1 MTSLR
6 TAMAALGR
14 VIRNPDM
21 RRALL
26 AWMSGWAG
34 EWAWLVALFVYA
46 FGAGGLAVVGLVGLA
61 RTLPAAI
68 LAPALGSLTD
78 RFPRHR
84 VLLGVHAGRAVLIG
98 LATVAVA
105 AGWSPL
111 VVYAI
116 GSLDALLA
124 VLHRPTHASMLPSL
138 ARSPEELVGANVA
151 SSTVEAIGILAGP
164 AIGGAL
170 VATGVVP
177 LTFAAPALIFVLA
190 AISVAGLRPTQLV
203 RTSAKGGIADTML
216 GGLRALRDHPHAG
229 LLLGILAVQT
239 LVRGVLSVL
248 IVVGAIELLG
258 MGEEGVGFLNAAIGA
273 GGFIGAL
280 SAMALVGR
288 SRLASGVVLG
298 LVLWGL
304 PITVTGLAPSVWVAL
319 LAMAVLGAGN
329 AVLDVAAFTLLQRS
343 VPNEVRGRV
352 FGVLEAL
359 VMLTVGVGA
368 AIGPSLVGALGV
380 QGAWIATGAV
390 LPVLGLLAWGGIA
403 AADRRAVIPEREL
416 TLLRGV
422 PMLHVLP
429 LTVLEQ
435 LASDLKPMRYAAG
448 DVVIEQG
455 AVGDRF
461 YVIGSGEVEVEA
473 DDRVVRRMGP
483 GESFGE
489 VALLRDV
496 PRTADVVALSDLEL
510 YAVGRD
516 AFLCAVT
523 GDRQSMSEAEQ
534 VLSERV
540 PAPPAS

>member
-1 MTSLR
+1 MGNLR
-6 TAMAALGR
+6 TALAALGR
-14 VIRNPDM
+14 VLRNPEM
-21 RRALL
+21 RRALI
-26 AWMSGWAG
+26 AWMGGWAA

-78 RFPRHR
+78 RFPRQR
-84 VLLGVHAGRAVLIG
+84 VLLGVHAGRALLIG

-111 VVYAI
+111 VVYVI

-138 ARSPEELVGANVA
+138 ARSPDELVGANVA
-151 SSTVEAIGILAGP
+151 SSTVEAVGILAGP
-164 AIGGAL
+164 VIGGAL
-170 VATGVVP
+170 VASGAVP
-177 LTFAAPALIFVLA
+177 LPFAAPSLIFLLA
-190 AISVAGLRPTQLV
+190 AASVAGLQPAQQV
-203 RTSAKGGIADTML
+203 RAGAKGGIADTLL
-216 GGLRALRDHPHAG
+216 GGLHALRDHPHAA

-248 IVVGAIELLG
+248 IVAGAVQLLS

-273 GGFIGAL
+273 GGFVGAL

-298 LVLWGL
+298 LVLWGT
-304 PITVTGLAPSVWVAL
+304 PILVTGIVPAVWVAL

-343 VPNEVRGRV
+343 VPNAVRGRV

-359 VMLTVGVGA
+359 VMLTVGIGA
-368 AIGPSLVGALGV
+368 AVGPLLVSALGV
-380 QGAWIATGAV
+380 QGAFIATGAV
-390 LPVLGLLAWGGIA
+390 LPVLGLVAWRGIA

-422 PMLHVLP
+422 PMLQVLP

-435 LASDLKPMRYAAG
+435 LASDLRPMRYAAG

-455 AVGDRF
+455 AAGDRF

-496 PRTADVVALSDLEL
+496 PRTADVVAISDLEL

-516 AFLCAVT
+516 AFVCAVT
-523 GDRQSMSEAEQ
+523 GDRQSMREADE
-534 VLSERV
+534 VISER
-540 PAPPAS
+540 APSAAG

>member
-1 MTSLR
+1 MGNLR
-6 TAMAALGR
+6 TALAALGR
-14 VIRNPDM
+14 VLRNPEM
-21 RRALL
+21 RRALI
-26 AWMSGWAG
+26 AWMGGWAA

-78 RFPRHR
+78 RFPRQR
-84 VLLGVHAGRAVLIG
+84 VLLGVHAGRALLIG

-111 VVYAI
+111 VVYVI

-138 ARSPEELVGANVA
+138 ARSPDELVGANVA
-151 SSTVEAIGILAGP
+151 SSTVEAVGILAGP
-164 AIGGAL
+164 VIGGAL
-170 VATGVVP
+170 VASGAVP
-177 LTFAAPALIFVLA
+177 LTFAAPSLIFLLA
-190 AISVAGLRPTQLV
+190 AASVAGLQPAQQV
-203 RTSAKGGIADTML
+203 RAGAKGGIADTLL
-216 GGLRALRDHPHAG
+216 GGLHALRDHPHAA

-248 IVVGAIELLG
+248 IVAGAVQLLS

-273 GGFIGAL
+273 GGFVGAL

-298 LVLWGL
+298 LVLWGT
-304 PITVTGLAPSVWVAL
+304 PILVTGIVPAVWVAL

-343 VPNEVRGRV
+343 VPNAVRGRV

-359 VMLTVGVGA
+359 VMLTVGIGA
-368 AIGPSLVGALGV
+368 AVGPLLVSALGV
-380 QGAWIATGAV
+380 QGAFIATGAV
-390 LPVLGLLAWGGIA
+390 LPVLGLVAWRGIA

-422 PMLHVLP
+422 PMLQVLP

-435 LASDLKPMRYAAG
+435 LASDLRPMRYAAG

-455 AVGDRF
+455 AAGDRF

-496 PRTADVVALSDLEL
+496 PRTADVVAISDLEL

-516 AFLCAVT
+516 AFVCAVT
-523 GDRQSMSEAEQ
+523 GDRQSMREADE
-534 VLSERV
+534 VISER
-540 PAPPAS
+540 APSAAG

>member
-1 MTSLR
+1 
-6 TAMAALGR
+6 MAALGR

-26 AWMSGWAG
+26 AWMGGWAG

-68 LAPALGSLTD
+68 LAPVLGSLTD

-105 AGWSPL
+105 GEWSPL

-116 GSLDALLA
+116 GSFDALLA
-124 VLHRPTHASMLPSL
+124 VLHRPTHMSMLPSL

-170 VATGVVP
+170 VATGAVP
-177 LTFAAPALIFVLA
+177 LTFAAPAVIFVLA
-190 AISVAGLRPTQLV
+190 AISVAGVRPTQLV
-203 RTSAKGGIADTML
+203 RTGAKGGIADTML
-216 GGLRALRDHPHAG
+216 GGIRALRDHPHAA

-248 IVVGAIELLG
+248 IVIGAIQLLS
-258 MGEEGVGFLNAAIGA
+258 MGEQGVGFLNAAIGA
-273 GGFIGAL
+273 GGFVGAL
-280 SAMALVGR
+280 AAMALVGR
-288 SRLASGVVLG
+288 SRLGPTVVIG
-298 LVLWGL
+298 LVLWGM
-304 PITVTGLAPSVWVAL
+304 PILVTGVVPSVWVAL

-368 AIGPSLVGALGV
+368 ALGPLLVQAVGV
-380 QGAWIATGAV
+380 QGAWILTGAV
-390 LPVLGLLAWGGIA
+390 LPVLGLVAWRGIA

-422 PMLHVLP
+422 PMLEVLP

-435 LASDLKPMRYAAG
+435 LASDLRPMRYAAG
-448 DVVIEQG
+448 DVVINQG

-461 YVIGSGEVEVEA
+461 YVIASGEVEVEA

-523 GDRQSMSEAEQ
+523 GDRLSMREAEQ
-534 VLSERV
+534 VLTER
-540 PAPPAS
+540 AAGLR

>member
-1 MTSLR
+1 
-6 TAMAALGR
+6 
-14 VIRNPDM
+14 M
-21 RRALL
+21 RRALI
-26 AWMSGWAG
+26 AWMSGWAA

-46 FGAGGLAVVGLVGLA
+46 FGAGGLAVVGFVGLA

-84 VLLGVHAGRAVLIG
+84 VLLGVHAGRAMLIG
-98 LATVAVA
+98 LATVAAV
-105 AGWSPL
+105 GEWSPL

-116 GSLDALLA
+116 GSLDGLLA
-124 VLHRPTHASMLPSL
+124 VLHRPTHMSMLPSL
-138 ARSPEELVGANVA
+138 ARSPDELVGANVA
-151 SSTVEAIGILAGP
+151 SSTVEAVGILAGP

-170 VATGVVP
+170 VATGLVP
-177 LTFAAPALIFVLA
+177 LTFAAPALLFAVA
-190 AISVAGLRPTQLV
+190 AVSVAGVRPAQALR
-203 RTSAKGGIADTML
+203 AGAHEGAADSLL
-216 GGLRALRDHPHAG
+216 GGLRALRDHPHSA
-229 LLLGILAVQT
+229 LLVGILAVQT

-248 IVVGAIELLG
+248 IVVGAIQLLG
-258 MGEEGVGFLNAAIGA
+258 MGEQGVGFLNAAIGA
-273 GGFIGAL
+273 GGFVGAL
-280 SAMALVGR
+280 SAVALVGR
-288 SRLASGVVLG
+288 TRMAPTVFVG

-304 PITVTGLAPSVWVAL
+304 PILVTGAAPAVWVAL

-329 AVLDVAAFTLLQRS
+329 AVLDVSAFTLLQRS
-343 VPNEVRGRV
+343 VPNAVRGRV
-352 FGVLEAL
+352 FGLLEAL

-368 AIGPSLVGALGV
+368 VVGPLLVNALGV

-390 LPVLGLLAWGGIA
+390 LPVLAAVAWRGIA

-422 PMLHVLP
+422 PMLQVLP

-435 LASDLKPMRYAAG
+435 VASDLKPMRFAAG
-448 DVVIEQG
+448 EVVIRQG

-496 PRTADVVALSDLEL
+496 PRTADVVALTDLEL

-516 AFLCAVT
+516 AFVCAVT
-523 GDRQSMSEAEQ
+523 GDRQSMRAAEQ
-534 VLSERV
+534 VISERV
-540 PAPPAS
+540 AGPRVTRGA

>member
-1 MTSLR
+1 MGSLR
-6 TAMAALGR
+6 TALAALGR
-14 VIRNPDM
+14 VLRNPEM
-21 RRALL
+21 RRALI
-26 AWMSGWAG
+26 AWMGGWAA

-78 RFPRHR
+78 RFPRQR
-84 VLLGVHAGRAVLIG
+84 VLLGVHAGRALLIG

-111 VVYAI
+111 VVYVI

-138 ARSPEELVGANVA
+138 ARSPDELVGANVA
-151 SSTVEAIGILAGP
+151 SSTVEAVGILAGP
-164 AIGGAL
+164 VIGGAL
-170 VATGVVP
+170 VASGAVP
-177 LTFAAPALIFVLA
+177 LTFAAPSLIFLLA
-190 AISVAGLRPTQLV
+190 AASVAGLQPAQQV
-203 RTSAKGGIADTML
+203 RAGAKGGIADTLL
-216 GGLRALRDHPHAG
+216 GGLHALRDHPHAA

-248 IVVGAIELLG
+248 IVAGAVQLLS

-273 GGFIGAL
+273 GGFVGAL

-298 LVLWGL
+298 LVLWGT
-304 PITVTGLAPSVWVAL
+304 PILVTGIVPAVWVAL

-343 VPNEVRGRV
+343 VPNAVRGRV

-359 VMLTVGVGA
+359 VMLTVGIGA
-368 AIGPSLVGALGV
+368 AVGPLLVSALGV
-380 QGAWIATGAV
+380 QGAFIATGAV
-390 LPVLGLLAWGGIA
+390 LPVLGLVAWRGIA

-422 PMLHVLP
+422 PMLQVLP

-435 LASDLKPMRYAAG
+435 LASDLRPMRYAAG

-455 AVGDRF
+455 AAGDRF

-496 PRTADVVALSDLEL
+496 PRTADVVAISDLEL

-516 AFLCAVT
+516 AFVCAVT
-523 GDRQSMSEAEQ
+523 GDRQSMREADE
-534 VLSERV
+534 VISER
-540 PAPPAS
+540 APSAAG

>member
-1 MTSLR
+1 MGNLR
-6 TAMAALGR
+6 TALAALGR
-14 VIRNPDM
+14 VLRNPEM
-21 RRALL
+21 RRALI
-26 AWMSGWAG
+26 AWMGGWAA

-78 RFPRHR
+78 RFPRQR
-84 VLLGVHAGRAVLIG
+84 VLLGVHAGRALLIG

-111 VVYAI
+111 VVYVI

-138 ARSPEELVGANVA
+138 ARSPDELVGANVA
-151 SSTVEAIGILAGP
+151 SSTVEAVGILAGP
-164 AIGGAL
+164 VIGGAL
-170 VATGVVP
+170 VASGAVP
-177 LTFAAPALIFVLA
+177 LTFAAPSLIFLLA
-190 AISVAGLRPTQLV
+190 AASVAGLQPAQQV
-203 RTSAKGGIADTML
+203 RAGAKGGIADTLL
-216 GGLRALRDHPHAG
+216 GGLHALRDHPHAA

-248 IVVGAIELLG
+248 IVAGAVQLLL

-273 GGFIGAL
+273 GGFVGAL

-298 LVLWGL
+298 LVLWGT
-304 PITVTGLAPSVWVAL
+304 PILVTGIVPAVWVAL

-343 VPNEVRGRV
+343 VPNAVRGRV

-359 VMLTVGVGA
+359 VMLTVGIGA
-368 AIGPSLVGALGV
+368 AVGPLLVSALGV
-380 QGAWIATGAV
+380 QGAFIATGAV
-390 LPVLGLLAWGGIA
+390 LPVLGLVAWRGIA

-422 PMLHVLP
+422 PMLQVLP

-435 LASDLKPMRYAAG
+435 LASDLRPMRYAAG

-455 AVGDRF
+455 AAGDRF

-496 PRTADVVALSDLEL
+496 PRTADVVAISDLEL

-516 AFLCAVT
+516 AFVCAVT
-523 GDRQSMSEAEQ
+523 GDRQSMREADE
-534 VLSERV
+534 VISER
-540 PAPPAS
+540 APSAAG